1 MTQIQSQR
9 DRLRRQLNENEEI
22 RNLAAVNGQ
31 SALAARQEAICR
43 RLSDQLDAL
52 PEPTPERTHL
62 DGWPLL
68 PGEHLLG
75 PAR

>member
-1 MTQIQSQR
+1 MTQR
-9 DRLRRQLNENEEI
+9 DRIRKQLNDNEEI
-22 RNLAAVNGQ
+22 RNLAVEAGQ